1 MHFRAITRI
10 VGLLVILFSG
20 TMIVPGLVAL
30 IYRDGAGRA
39 FTQTFFV
46 ALAIGSMLWWPNR
59 KQKGELK
66 SREGFLIVVLF
77 WTVLG
82 SVGALPFIFS
92 EQPNLTVTDAFF
104 ESFSGLTTTG
114 ATTLVG
120 LDSLPH
126 AILFYRQMLQWFG
139 GMGIIV
145 LAVAILPILGVGG
158 MQLYRAEMP
167 GPLKDNKMRPRI
179 AETAKTLWLI
189 YVLLTIMRI
198 GALVCR
204 YAGVRCDRAQFRHH
218 RHRRF
223 LDSRCQRR
231 LFQQP
236 DDQLHH
242 CHLPADLRL

>member
-20 TMIVPGLVAL
+20 TMIIPGLVAL

-59 KQKGELK
+59 KEKGELK

-92 EQPNLTVTDAFF
+92 ESPNLTITDAFF

-120 LDSLPH
+120 LDIAPSRHPLLSPDAAMVWRDGDH
-126 AILFYRQMLQWFG
+126 RVSGCDTAYPRRGWDAALSRRN
-139 GMGIIV
+139 
-145 LAVAILPILGVGG
+145 ARP
-158 MQLYRAEMP
+158 AE
-167 GPLKDNKMRPRI
+167 R
-179 AETAKTLWLI
+179 
-189 YVLLTIMRI
+189 
-198 GALVCR
+198 
-204 YAGVRCDRAQFRHH
+204 
-218 RHRRF
+218 
-223 LDSRCQRR
+223 
-231 LFQQP
+231 
-236 DDQLHH
+236 
-242 CHLPADLRL
+242 

>member
-20 TMIVPGLVAL
+20 TMIIPGLVAL

-59 KQKGELK
+59 KEKGELK

-92 EQPNLTVTDAFF
+92 ESPNLTITDAFF

-114 ATTLVG
+114 PLRWWGWIRSLTPSSFIARCCNGLAGWGSSCWRLRYCLSSAWVG
-120 LDSLPH
+120 CSS
-126 AILFYRQMLQWFG
+126 
-139 GMGIIV
+139 
-145 LAVAILPILGVGG
+145 
-158 MQLYRAEMP
+158 
-167 GPLKDNKMRPRI
+167 I
-179 AETAKTLWLI
+179 AQK
-189 YVLLTIMRI
+189 
-198 GALVCR
+198 C
-204 YAGVRCDRAQFRHH
+204 
-218 RHRRF
+218 
-223 LDSRCQRR
+223 
-231 LFQQP
+231 
-236 DDQLHH
+236 
-242 CHLPADLRL
+242 PAR

>member
-20 TMIVPGLVAL
+20 TMIIPGLVAL

-59 KQKGELK
+59 KEKGELK

-92 EQPNLTVTDAFF
+92 ESPNLTITDAFF

-120 LDSLPH
+120 L
-126 AILFYRQMLQWFG
+126 
-139 GMGIIV
+139 
-145 LAVAILPILGVGG
+145 AVWGSSCWRLRYCLSSAWVGCSS
-158 MQLYRAEMP
+158 
-167 GPLKDNKMRPRI
+167 I
-179 AETAKTLWLI
+179 AQK
-189 YVLLTIMRI
+189 
-198 GALVCR
+198 C
-204 YAGVRCDRAQFRHH
+204 
-218 RHRRF
+218 
-223 LDSRCQRR
+223 
-231 LFQQP
+231 
-236 DDQLHH
+236 
-242 CHLPADLRL
+242 PAR